1 MNRLLYTH
9 NQVNQVSLTKM
20 PKIYSILALSDS
32 IVNIFG
38 FWTVDW
44 KRKKINN
51 GYLFQVLV
59 VIVCA

>member
-44 KRKKINN
+44 KKKKNK
-51 GYLFQVLV
+51 
-59 VIVCA
+59 